1 MDLQL
6 TDRKAKAIRIWAD
19 SVIHGGHW
27 GDGDAIIPEEDIII
41 RKLDS
46 RENGVISLNEQE
58 AKIILS
64 WSDSTLGIHTL
75 EEESVLKKLKSLLEQ

>member
-1 MDLQL
+1 MDLVL
-6 TDRKAKAIRIWAD
+6 TDREARAIRIWAD

-27 GDGDAIIPEEDIII
+27 GDGDAVIPEEDIIV
-41 RKLDS
+41 RKLNHIEGD
-46 RENGVISLNEQE
+46 VISLNEQE
-58 AKIILS
+58 VRIILS

>member
-1 MDLQL
+1 MELSV
-6 TDRKAKAIRIWAD
+6 TDREVHAIRIWAD

-27 GDGDAIIPEEDIII
+27 GDGDAVIPEEDIII
-41 RKLDS
+41 KKLNSIKD
-46 RENGVISLNEQE
+46 NVISLNEQE

-75 EEESVLKKLKSLLEQ
+75 EEESVLKKLKSLLDQ

>member
-1 MDLQL
+1 MDISIS
-6 TDRKAKAIRIWAD
+6 DREAKAIRIWAD

-41 RKLDS
+41 KKLDS
-46 RENGVISLNEQE
+46 MKDDVISLNEQE

-75 EEESVLKKLKSLLEQ
+75 EEESVLKKLKSILDQ

>member
-46 RENGVISLNEQE
+46 RENG
-58 AKIILS
+58 
-64 WSDSTLGIHTL
+64 GYH
-75 EEESVLKKLKSLLEQ
+75 

>member
-1 MDLQL
+1 MDLPL
-6 TDRKAKAIRIWAD
+6 TDREVKAIRIWAD

-46 RENGVISLNEQE
+46 RENVVISLNEQE

-75 EEESVLKKLKSLLEQ
+75 EEESVLKKLKSLLE

>member
-1 MDLQL
+1 MDLVL
-6 TDRKAKAIRIWAD
+6 TEREAKAIKIWAD

-41 RKLDS
+41 RKLNHIEGD
-46 RENGVISLNEQE
+46 VISLNEQE
-58 AKIILS
+58 ARIILS

-75 EEESVLKKLKSLLEQ
+75 EEESVLKKLKLLLDL

>member
-1 MDLQL
+1 MDLPL
-6 TDRKAKAIRIWAD
+6 TDREVKAIRIWAD

-41 RKLDS
+41 KKLDS
-46 RENGVISLNEQE
+46 RENDVISLNEQE

-64 WSDSTLGIHTL
+64 WSDITLGIHTL